1 MWPGRRENSSV
12 LGRVSVRG
20 LFSCKLSATSTL
32 IAEEMTESVL
42 KIGMKGSGWH
52 TSVHYIFQHAFSF
65 SMQKLAIFSKIYK

>member
-12 LGRVSVRG
+12 LGGVRVRG
-20 LFSCKLSATSTL
+20 LFSCKLATSTL

-42 KIGMKGSGWH
+42 KMGMKGSGWH